1 MRHIQAANFT
11 AVQHRSIDLII
22 IHDMEFPEKLT
33 AAEDVANF
41 FKNQP
46 KSSKTGS
53 SAHYCADANSMVS
66 SVWDHDV
73 AWAAPG
79 ANHNGLHYELA
90 GYSKQDRK
98 DWGDGF
104 DLEMFEIVAEHA
116 ARKAHRYD
124 IRPRKISAHD
134 IKAGRSGFAGHR
146 DVTAA
151 YPNLGSHQDPGEHFP
166 WSHFM
171 HRVHH
176 YYGLHRSS

>member
-11 AVQHRSIDLII
+11 AVQSRSIDLIV
-22 IHDMEFPEKLT
+22 IHDMEYLEKLT

-53 SAHYCADANSMVS
+53 SAHYCADDNSIVS
-66 SVWDHDV
+66 CVFDHDV

-79 ANHNGLHYELA
+79 ANHNGLHIELA

-98 DWGDGF
+98 DWGDEY
-104 DLEMFEIVAEHA
+104 DLEMFELVAELA
-116 ARKAHRYD
+116 ARKAHKYD
-124 IRPRKISAHD
+124 IRPRKIGAAD
-134 IKAGRSGFAGHR
+134 IKAGRSGFVGHR

-166 WSHFM
+166 WDHFM
-171 HRVHH
+171 RRVHH
-176 YYGLHRSS
+176 FYGLHRSS